1 MSRLSIFSHFLT
13 TSKAK
18 NIPSTDILSGLT
30 YIIKIYIKNVLL
42 FIIFWGNSTSIQ
54 AQHVSQPA
62 TVLRDLVTVNNF
74 NQPVGYVRPVTDTF
88 LSATSP
94 SPDNTYYSVNFLL
107 FAETYPKANTPA
119 NISFPRGLKSHSTP
133 LQRVAGRSD
142 EADDFSIRNA
152 ALAALYRATHGDSWE
167 NSTNWDPSASPATE
181 ELSTWHGVT
190 VHMGKI
196 IELQLDGNN
205 LRGMLP
211 AEIGDLTDLQVLWVD
226 GNTLDGA
233 IPSELGQLAQLR
245 TLLLSHNAIAG
256 SIPAELGSLE
266 ELEMIW
272 LHDNGLSGGIPAG
285 LGSLTKLQSLVL
297 SRNMLSGTIP
307 DALGNLG
314 QLEAL
319 WLNDNALTGEVPETL
334 GDLEQLQHLVLDHNR
349 LSGQLPRSL
358 LRLRKLEYLSFEG
371 QSLCAPSDRA
381 FQSWLGHIK
390 VWKGAI
396 CNELQWTGTVEDLSF
411 TVNRPVSPVA
421 FPAAMG
427 GVAPYIYALT
437 PALPAGLMF
446 DSASRLLT
454 GTPAE
459 VRAAAAYTYAA
470 SDHADMQVSQTFSI
484 EVVRSLANA
493 EDPAPLTSFALRG
506 NYPNPFRE
514 TTRVVLDL
522 PVPAVVTMEVMD
534 LIGRQVFTVPS
545 TNMPAGRGQ
554 SIALTGSSLTA
565 GVYFYRVQFSSPEHT
580 EVRFG
585 RLLRVR

>member
-1 MSRLSIFSHFLT
+1 MV
-13 TSKAK
+13 A
-18 NIPSTDILSGLT
+18 
-30 YIIKIYIKNVLL
+30 L
-42 FIIFWGNSTSIQ
+42 FAIFWIGCASIQ
-54 AQHVSQPA
+54 TYHHAPPTTHEQEF
-62 TVLRDLVTVNNF
+62 TDLVPASGGFTQSVGHIA
-74 NQPVGYVRPVTDTF
+74 PVSGTAPYPSERTTR
-88 LSATSP
+88 SAGASP
-94 SPDNTYYSVNFLL
+94 NANVP
-107 FAETYPKANTPA
+107 ANTDLTRALRIQSKP
-119 NISFPRGLKSHSTP
+119 HSTP
-133 LQRVAGRSD
+133 LQRVAGRGG
-142 EADDFSIRNA
+142 EADDFSTRNP
-152 ALAALYRATHGDSWE
+152 ALAALYRATHGDFWE
-167 NSTNWDPSASPATE
+167 NSTNWDPNANPAIE
-181 ELSTWHGVT
+181 QLNTWYGVT

-196 IELQLDGNN
+196 TELQLDGNT
-205 LRGMLP
+205 LQGVLP
-211 AEIGDLTDLQVLWVD
+211 PEIGDLTDLQVLWVD
-226 GNTLDGA
+226 GNILDGA
-233 IPSELGQLAQLR
+233 IPKELGQLAQLR
-245 TLLLSHNAIAG
+245 TLLLSHNAITG

-266 ELEMIW
+266 ELETLW

-307 DALGNLG
+307 DALGSLG
-314 QLEAL
+314 QLETL

-334 GDLEQLQHLVLDHNR
+334 GDLEQLQQLILDHNR
-349 LSGQLPRSL
+349 LSRQLPRSL

-371 QSLCAPSDRA
+371 QSLCAPSDGA

-427 GVAPYIYALT
+427 GTAPYVYALT
-437 PALPAGLMF
+437 PALPEGLMF

-454 GTPAE
+454 GTPAG
-459 VRAAAAYTYAA
+459 VRAATAYTYTA
-470 SDHADMQVSQTFSI
+470 SDHANMQVSQTFSI
-484 EVVRSLANA
+484 KVARSLANA
-493 EDPAPLTSFALRG
+493 EDAEPLTSFTLRG

-514 TTRVVLDL
+514 TTQVVFDL

-534 LIGRQVFTVPS
+534 LIGRQVFTVPA
-545 TNMPAGRGQ
+545 TNRPAGRGQ

-565 GVYFYRVQFSSPEHT
+565 GVYFYRVQFSSPDHT

>member
-18 NIPSTDILSGLT
+18 NIPSTDISSGLT
-30 YIIKIYIKNVLL
+30 YIIKNVLL
-42 FIIFWGNSTSIQ
+42 FTIFWGNSTSIQ
-54 AQHVSQPA
+54 AQHVAQPA
-62 TVLRDLVTVNNF
+62 TVLRNLVTINSF

-94 SPDNTYYSVNFLL
+94 LPSNIYYSINFSL

-119 NISFPRGLKSHSTP
+119 NISFPRGLKSYSPP

-152 ALAALYRATHGDSWE
+152 ALAALYRATHGESWTH
-167 NSTNWDPSASPATE
+167 STNWDPNASPAME
-181 ELSTWHGVT
+181 ELNIWHGVT

-196 IELQLDGNN
+196 TELQLDGNN
-205 LRGMLP
+205 LQGMLP
-211 AEIGDLTDLQVLWVD
+211 PEIGDLTDLQVLWVD
-226 GNTLDGA
+226 GNILDGA
-233 IPSELGQLAQLR
+233 IPKELGQLAQLR
-245 TLLLSHNAIAG
+245 TLLLSHNAITG
-256 SIPAELGSLE
+256 SIPAELGHLE
-266 ELEMIW
+266 ELETLW
-272 LHDNGLSGGIPAG
+272 LHDNGLSGDIPAE
-285 LGSLTKLQSLVL
+285 LGSLAKLRSLVL

-307 DALGNLG
+307 DALGSLG
-314 QLEAL
+314 QMETL

-334 GDLEQLQHLVLDHNR
+334 GNLEQLQQLILDHNR

-371 QSLCAPSDRA
+371 QSLCAPSDGA
-381 FQSWLGHIK
+381 FQSWLGRIK

-396 CNELQWTGTVEDLSF
+396 CNELQWTGTVDDLSF

-427 GVAPYIYALT
+427 GIAPYVYALT
-437 PALPAGLMF
+437 PALPEGLMF

-454 GTPAE
+454 GTPAG
-459 VRAAAAYTYAA
+459 VRAAATYTYTA
-470 SDHADMQVSQTFSI
+470 SDHTDMQVSQTFSI
-484 EVVRSLANA
+484 EVARSLANA
-493 EDPAPLTSFALRG
+493 EDAAPLTSFTLRG

-514 TTRVVLDL
+514 TTRVVFDL
-522 PVPAVVTMEVMD
+522 PVPAVMTMEVMD
-534 LIGRQVFTVPS
+534 LTGRQVFTVPA

-554 SIALTGSSLTA
+554 SIVLTGSSLTA